1 VAALKLLES
10 KRPLSHGVGM
20 PVHEAA
26 DWKSRPIERGL
37 VFAVDPELVVPEEHL
52 YVRVED
58 TVLVTSDGVVNL
70 TASCPREMDDVE
82 RIMTEREILRDYSP
96 LLAETDL

>member
-1 VAALKLLES
+1 LKLLES

-20 PVHEAA
+20 PVLEAA

-37 VFAVDPELVVPEEHL
+37 VFDPESVVPEEHL

-96 LLAETDL
+96 LSAETDL